1 MNAPFILALL
11 LGERTV
17 GSELAQRG
25 ASIVAVPLLQDAR
38 DRALRAVG
46 AKDPRLAPFDD
57 ALATG
62 LAARGRIRHAMRYHR
77 ESIALDETPG
87 ALVARARTEIEGG
100 ELHAAFADL
109 HRASELGGDTGAV
122 LGEAIGAA
130 RDVPDWAKGAP
141 VVAPPLTAAE
151 ARAAVADL
159 GNEPTRTALRVYIAL
174 ARTGNV
180 QAARAAISVYQAL
193 PELARTDY
201 DEMWNMTTH

>member
-1 MNAPFILALL
+1 VIAPFVLALL

-17 GSELAQRG
+17 GSELAQKG

-57 ALATG
+57 ALAVG
-62 LAARGRIRHAMRYHR
+62 LAARGRIRDAMRYHR
-77 ESIALDETPG
+77 ESIALGETPA
-87 ALVARARTEIEGG
+87 ALAARARTEIEGG

-109 HRASELGGDTGAV
+109 QRASELGGDIGAV
-122 LGEAIGAA
+122 LGEAVGAA
-130 RDVPDWAKGAP
+130 RDVPNWATAKP
-141 VVAPPLTAAE
+141 LVAPPLTAAE
-151 ARAAVADL
+151 AQAAVADL
-159 GNEPTRTALRVYIAL
+159 GEEPTRTALRVYIAL

-201 DEMWNMTTH
+201 DEMWNMTTR